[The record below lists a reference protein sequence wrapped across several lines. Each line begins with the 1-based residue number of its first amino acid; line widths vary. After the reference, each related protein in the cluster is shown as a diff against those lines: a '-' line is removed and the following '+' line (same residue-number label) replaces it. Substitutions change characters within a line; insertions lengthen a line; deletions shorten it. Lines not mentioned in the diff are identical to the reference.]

1 VTAVELQPCDPSVG
15 WAYARDVPAEPI
27 DAGTLEALVRRR
39 AAALA
44 ARDEAHL
51 DRPERL
57 VHVRTLPAVGARHAE
72 PTVPLPAEVRARLGV
87 DRLWSHQAEALDLV
101 RSGRSVVVATSTSSG
116 KSLVYQAAIGE
127 AALEPVR
134 PGTALCIY
142 PTKALAHDQLRAL
155 AGLDL
160 PGVVPAAYDG
170 DSGRD
175 QRSDARRNATV
186 LLTNPEM
193 LHCGILPHHAGWMRF
208 LSRLRYVV
216 VDELHLF
223 RGIFGSHVAHVLRR
237 LRRLAA
243 HYGADPVFIS
253 TSATIGRPAEL
264 AAALTG
270 VDTTAVTDDGSPA
283 GERVV
288 AIWNP
293 PVLDA
298 ETGAR
303 ASTHGEA
310 AGLVSELVRAER
322 RTIGFCS
329 SRRATEVVADR
340 VRRQVPAAARTRV
353 AAYRGGFL
361 AEERHAIEEAL
372 AAGELDAVV
381 ATSALELGVDVEGLD
396 ACILDGFP
404 GTVASLWQR
413 VGRAGRRQQ
422 ASLAVLVCGADQ
434 LDQWVAAHPDALFDR
449 PPEPAVINPA
459 NPYVADP
466 HVRCAA
472 FELPLTHDD
481 ARYWPGLLD
490 EAVCRLSAAGELVV
504 RPPGVG
510 TAGGRGRR
518 RRVRPDSPVAVWNGA
533 GWPVDGVGLRGG
545 AAGQVRI
552 VHPDG
557 TAVGTVDLGRAGEVV
572 HEGAVYLH
580 AGRHHRV
587 VELDLDARRAVVV
600 PDDGAT
606 TTTAIT
612 RTDLRIRGEDASRDI
627 GPVRL
632 GLGPIEV
639 TTRVVGYDRKD
650 ALTGEHL
657 ERVGLDLPPASL
669 ATRGVWQVIP
679 DELLAGL
686 GLVPDAWPGVLHAA
700 EHAAIGVLPLFAIC
714 DRWDVGGVST
724 ARHADTGA
732 PTIVI
737 YDGYPGGAGI
747 AELGFEVAERHV
759 AATAQVISACRCRE
773 GCPSC
778 VQSPKCGNGNE
789 PLDKDGALV
798 LLAALAGVD
807 LEVPGRA
814 TAAWRAG

>member
-1 VTAVELQPCDPSVG
+1 V
-15 WAYARDVPAEPI
+15 
-27 DAGTLEALVRRR
+27 AGTRAPGDAIAAGDLESLVRQR
-39 AAALA
+39 AQALA

-51 DRPERL
+51 DDPERL
-57 VHVRTLPAVGARHAE
+57 VHLRRLPARPARHAA
-72 PTVPLPAEVRARLGV
+72 PSLALPAAIAQRLGA
-87 DRLWSHQAEALDLV
+87 DGLWAHQAEALDHV
-101 RSGRSVVVATSTSSG
+101 RAGRSVVVATSTSSG
-116 KSLVYQAAIGE
+116 KSLVYQAAIAE
-127 AALEPVR
+127 AAAAPVR
-134 PGTALCIY
+134 PGTAICIY
-142 PTKALAHDQLRAL
+142 PTKALAQDQLRAFDDL
-155 AGLDL
+155 AL
-160 PGVVPAAYDG
+160 PGVRAATYDG
-170 DSGRD
+170 DAGRD
-175 QRSDARRNATV
+175 QRADARRNATV

-223 RGIFGSHVAHVLRR
+223 RGVFGSHVAHVLRR

-253 TSATIGRPAEL
+253 TSATIGEPAAL
-264 AAALTG
+264 ATALTG
-270 VDTTAVTDDGSPA
+270 VDTVAVTDDGSPS
-283 GERVV
+283 GERVL

-298 ETGAR
+298 DSGTRG
-303 ASTHGEA
+303 STHGEA
-310 AGLVSELVRAER
+310 AGLISDLVRAGR
-322 RTIGFCS
+322 RTIGFCA

-340 VRRQVPAAARTRV
+340 VRRQLPASARSRV

-361 AEERHAIEEAL
+361 AEERHEIERAL
-372 AAGELDAVV
+372 SRGALDAVV
-381 ATSALELGVDVEGLD
+381 ATSALELGVDIEGLD
-396 ACILDGFP
+396 ACVLDGFP

-413 VGRAGRRQQ
+413 VGRAGRRQE
-422 ASLAVLVCGADQ
+422 ASLAVLVCGSDQ
-434 LDQWVAAHPDALFDR
+434 LDQWVAAHPDALFER

-459 NPYVADP
+459 NPFVVDP
-466 HVRCAA
+466 HLRCAA

-490 EAVCRLSAAGELVV
+490 EGVCRLAAAGELVV

-518 RRVRPDSPVAVWNGA
+518 RRLRPDSPVAVWNGA
-533 GWPVDGVGLRGG
+533 GWPVDGVGLRSGSP
-545 AAGQVRI
+545 GQVEI
-552 VHPDG
+552 VQPDG
-557 TAVGTVDLGRAGEVV
+557 TRVGTVERGRAAEVV
-572 HEGAVYLH
+572 HDGAVYLH

-587 VELDLDARRAVVV
+587 VELDLEAGRAVVV

-606 TTTAIT
+606 STTAIS
-612 RTDLRIRGEDASRDI
+612 RTDLRILGEDRSRAC
-627 GPVRL
+627 GPVHL

-639 TTRVVGYDRKD
+639 TTRVTGYERTDV
-650 ALTGEHL
+650 LTGERL
-657 ERVGLDLPPASL
+657 EQVGLDLPPSTL
-669 ATRGVWQVIP
+669 RTRGVWRTIP
-679 DELLAGL
+679 DDVLAGL

-759 AATAQVISACRCRE
+759 EATAEVVAACTCLT

-789 PLDKDGALV
+789 PLDKDGALR
-798 LLAALAGVD
+798 LLAALSGLD
-807 LEVPGRA
+807 LGGSFR
-814 TAAWRAG
+814 AAWRAG

>member
-1 VTAVELQPCDPSVG
+1 MSGWGRTIAEVAGDRTDPCD
-15 WAYARDVPAEPI
+15 
-27 DAGTLEALVRRR
+27 LESLVRRR
-39 AAALA
+39 ADQL
-44 ARDEAHL
+44 L
-51 DRPERL
+51 DRDSPHLADASRL
-57 VHVRTLPAVGARHAE
+57 VHVERLAATGPRYAE
-72 PTVPLPAEVRARLGV
+72 PATPLPPEVAERLGV
-87 DRLWSHQAEALDLV
+87 QHLYTHQAEALDLV
-101 RSGRSVVVATSTSSG
+101 RGGRSVVTATSTSSG
-116 KSLVYQAAIGE
+116 KSLIHQAAIGE
-127 AALEPVR
+127 AALAPVR
-134 PGTALCIY
+134 PGTALCLF
-142 PTKALAHDQLRAL
+142 PTKALAQDQLRSL

-160 PGVVPAAYDG
+160 PGVQAATYDG
-170 DSGRD
+170 DTGRAE
-175 QRSDARRNATV
+175 RGDARRNASV

-237 LRRLAA
+237 LRRVAA
-243 HYGADPVFIS
+243 HYGADPVFICS
-253 TSATIGRPAEL
+253 SATIGEPAAL
-264 AAALTG
+264 ASALTG
-270 VDTTAVTDDGSPA
+270 VDVTAVTDDGSPS

-293 PVLDA
+293 PVLDE
-298 ETGAR
+298 ETGTR

-310 AGLVSELVRAER
+310 AGLVAELVRAER
-322 RTIGFCS
+322 RTIGFCP
-329 SRRATEVVADR
+329 SRRSTELVADR
-340 VRRQVPAAARTRV
+340 VRRQVPASRRGRV

-361 AEERHAIEEAL
+361 ADERHQIEAAL
-372 AAGELDAVV
+372 AEGELDAVV
-381 ATSALELGVDVEGLD
+381 TTSALELGIDLEGLD
-396 ACILDGFP
+396 ACVLDGFP

-422 ASLAVLVCGADQ
+422 ESLAVLVCGADQ
-434 LDQWVAAHPDALFDR
+434 LDQWIAAHPEELFTR

-459 NPYVADP
+459 NPFVADP
-466 HVRCAA
+466 HLRCAA

-481 ARYWPGLLD
+481 IRYWPGLLD
-490 EAVCRLSAAGELVV
+490 EGVCRLAGSGELIV

-518 RRVRPDSPVAVWNGA
+518 RRVSADSPVAVWTGG
-533 GWPVDGVGLRGG
+533 GWPVDGVGLRSGSP
-545 AAGQVRI
+545 GQVKI
-552 VHPDG
+552 VQPDG
-557 TAVGTVDLGRAGEVV
+557 TPVGTVDRGRAGEVV
-572 HEGAVYLH
+572 HEGAVYVH

-587 VELDLDARRAVVV
+587 VELDLDRARAVVV

-606 TTTAIT
+606 WTTAIT
-612 RTDLRIRGEDASRDI
+612 RMDLRILGEDRTREI
-627 GPVRL
+627 GPVHL
-632 GLGPIEV
+632 ALGPICV
-639 TTRVVGYDRKD
+639 TTRVTGYERKD
-650 ALTGEHL
+650 AASGERI
-657 ERVGLDLPPASL
+657 ERVGLDLPPSTL
-669 ATRGVWQVIP
+669 ETRGVWQVVP
-679 DELLAGL
+679 EEVLAGL

-724 ARHADTGA
+724 ARHVDTGA

-747 AELGFEVAERHV
+747 AELGFDVAERHL
-759 AATAQVISACRCRE
+759 AATAQVVAACPCRA

-789 PLDKDGALV
+789 PLDKVGALR
-798 LLAALAGVD
+798 LLAALTGLDPVAAGAA
-807 LEVPGRA
+807 P

>member
-1 VTAVELQPCDPSVG
+1 M
-15 WAYARDVPAEPI
+15 
-27 DAGTLEALVRRR
+27 AGTGSPGDAIAACELEALVRRR
-39 AAALA
+39 SAALE
-44 ARDEAHL
+44 ARDEAHVA
-51 DRPERL
+51 DPGRL
-57 VHVRTLPAVGARHAE
+57 VHLRRLPARPPRFGDLAR
-72 PTVPLPAEVRARLGV
+72 PLPAAVVEALGV
-87 DRLWSHQAEALDLV
+87 ERLWSHQAEALDHV
-101 RSGRSVVVATSTSSG
+101 RDGRSVVVATSTSSG
-116 KSLVYQAAIGE
+116 KTLVYQAAIGE
-127 AALEPVR
+127 VAAEPVR
-134 PGTALCIY
+134 PGTAICLY
-142 PTKALAHDQLRAL
+142 PTKALAQDQRRSFDDL
-155 AGLDL
+155 AL
-160 PGVVPAAYDG
+160 PGVRAVTYDG
-170 DSGRD
+170 DTGRD
-175 QRSDARRNATV
+175 ERADARRNATV

-193 LHCGILPHHAGWMRF
+193 LHCGILPHHAGWMRL

-253 TSATIGRPAEL
+253 TSATIGAPAEL

-270 VDTTAVTDDGSPA
+270 DHTVAVTDDGSPS

-293 PVLDA
+293 PLLDA
-298 ETGAR
+298 DTGTR

-310 AGLVSELVRAER
+310 AGLVADLVGGGH
-322 RTIGFCS
+322 RTIGFCA
-329 SRRATEVVADR
+329 SRRATELVAER
-340 VRRQVPAAARTRV
+340 VRRQVAPASRPRV

-361 AEERHAIEEAL
+361 AEERHEIEAAL
-372 AAGELDAVV
+372 SRGELDAVL

-396 ACILDGFP
+396 ACVLDGFP
-404 GTVASLWQR
+404 GTVASMWQR

-422 ASLAVLVCGADQ
+422 GSLAVLVCGSDQ
-434 LDQWVAAHPDALFDR
+434 LDQWVAAHPDALFER
-449 PPEPAVINPA
+449 SPEPAVINPS
-459 NPYVADP
+459 NPFVADP
-466 HVRCAA
+466 HLRCAA

-481 ARYWPGLLD
+481 ARWWPGLLD
-490 EAVCRLSAAGELVV
+490 EGVCRLAASGDLVV

-518 RRVRPDSPVAVWNGA
+518 RRLRPDSPVAVWTGP
-533 GWPVDGVGLRGG
+533 GWPVDGVGLRSGSP
-545 AAGQVRI
+545 GQVKI
-552 VHPDG
+552 VQPDG
-557 TAVGTVDLGRAGEVV
+557 APVGTVDRGRAGEVV

-587 VELDLDARRAVVV
+587 VELDLERGRAVVV

-606 TTTAIT
+606 STTAIT
-612 RTDLRIRGEDASRDI
+612 RMDLRICGEDRSRRT
-627 GPVRL
+627 GPVHL
-632 GLGPIEV
+632 AVGPIEV
-639 TTRVVGYDRKD
+639 TTRVTGYDRKD
-650 ALTGEHL
+650 ATTGEHL
-657 ERVGLDLPPASL
+657 ERVGLDLPPSTL
-669 ATRGVWQVIP
+669 QTRGVWRVIP
-679 DELLAGL
+679 EDVLAGL

-724 ARHADTGA
+724 ARHADTGG

-737 YDGYPGGAGI
+737 YDGYPGGSGI
-747 AELGFEVAERHV
+747 AELGYEVAERHLETTAEV
-759 AATAQVISACRCRE
+759 IAACACRS

-798 LLAALAGVD
+798 LLAALSGLGASRV
-807 LEVPGRA
+807 VRA
-814 TAAWRAG
+814 ASRAG